1 MYENT
6 CVQGIGNNHLGRE
19 KVCLTGYFQF
29 NISCSFL
36 FLAYTADHT
45 AQRSVYVFFHRIA
58 LQLVFHQYFNK
69 FTDAVF
75 SCLVSHNQLLKSPL
89 SVM

>member
-29 NISCSFL
+29 NTSCSFL

-45 AQRSVYVFFHRIA
+45 AQRSVYVFFIE
-58 LQLVFHQYFNK
+58 
-69 FTDAVF
+69 
-75 SCLVSHNQLLKSPL
+75 LLYN
-89 SVM
+89 